1 MRLVGDRNSKNLR
14 SIENLFLV
22 LKNKQNIFSKLFEI
36 LIKFFFQ
43 RYNIGFHIQ
52 RFPNNNILSIL
63 LELMRPKLH
72 FNQINEF
79 FGMKPREKS

>member
-1 MRLVGDRNSKNLR
+1 MGLNFSLLFTISMRLVGDRNSKNLR

-43 RYNIGFHIQ
+43 HYNIGFHI
-52 RFPNNNILSIL
+52 
-63 LELMRPKLH
+63 
-72 FNQINEF
+72 
-79 FGMKPREKS
+79 